1 MKQPP
6 GCQRQIDILWL
17 IAEKG
22 VNPGGE
28 DEISARLPAQNSLKS
43 ISADDVNLRLRMKA
57 DVACFC

>member
-22 VNPGGE
+22 VNHRRD
-28 DEISARLPAQNSLKS
+28 DEISATLSAQNEPKS
-43 ISADDVNLRLRMKA
+43 ISCNDVNLRLRMKS